1 MARVLSL
8 WHVALVRV
16 MVLAVLGVSWQRSV
30 SLRSHEAEQNPLG
43 FTAAPCW
50 AAAQRETAPL
60 QCLFVAVVRF
70 KEHIQNNLPRDFLT
84 TEQFVQLRRELA
96 AASGHSGEDGD
107 ELPCGTEDITD
118 PAKVPARAGHRVPPC
133 PSLGLGRAYTAPP

>member
-1 MARVLSL
+1 MKQPLCSAC
-8 WHVALVRV
+8 
-16 MVLAVLGVSWQRSV
+16 AVTVS
-30 SLRSHEAEQNPLG
+30 
-43 FTAAPCW
+43 
-50 AAAQRETAPL
+50 
-60 QCLFVAVVRF
+60 RF

-118 PAKVPARAGHRVPPC
+118 PAKVLQ
-133 PSLGLGRAYTAPP
+133 PSLGLCPGIRNLLRLSAPSLVC